1 MADAFEVLARRLVD
15 LETITAALHK
25 HRDNFAARD
34 EFIAFAN
41 AVSAARRAYEDYLY
55 ADLKAQEKLATDE
68 LNQETAHGLAAH

>member
-1 MADAFEVLARRLVD
+1 MADAFEVLAKRLVD

-25 HRDNFAARD
+25 HRDNFAAKD
-34 EFIAFAN
+34 EFVSFAK

-68 LNQETAHGLAAH
+68 LNKEEAHGLASH